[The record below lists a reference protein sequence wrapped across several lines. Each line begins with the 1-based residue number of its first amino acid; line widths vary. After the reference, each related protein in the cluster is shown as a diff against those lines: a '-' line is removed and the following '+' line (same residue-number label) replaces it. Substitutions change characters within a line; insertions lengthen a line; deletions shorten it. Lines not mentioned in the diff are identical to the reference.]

1 MQHFTVLFFLLNNFY
16 FNPVEKEKKGV
27 FSISVFS
34 LLDSAVVVFHDP
46 PFKVTHVYLALGLL
60 QS

>member
-1 MQHFTVLFFLLNNFY
+1 MQHFTVVFLLNNFY

-27 FSISVFS
+27 FFSISVFL